1 LLLITEELINFIHM
15 GAIVDKVISKVKS
28 KIDEECENGTIETSE
43 RILSVVAGGF
53 ILGAGVRYLIKH
65 PLTALSGLSLG
76 GALVYRGIT
85 GKCAIK
91 KAIEDD
97 VERVEVIEHRYFV
110 KKD

>member
-1 LLLITEELINFIHM
+1 M
-15 GAIVDKVISKVKS
+15 GTLVDKVISKVKS
-28 KIDEECENGTIETSE
+28 RIDENCENGKIETSE

-76 GALVYRGIT
+76 GALVYRGVT
-85 GKCAIK
+85 GRCAVK
-91 KAIEDD
+91 KAIEDEG
-97 VERVEVIEHRYFV
+97 ERVEVIEHHYFV

>member
-1 LLLITEELINFIHM
+1 M
-15 GAIVDKVISKVKS
+15 SAIVDKVISKVKN
-28 KIDEECENGTIETSE
+28 KIEEECENGKIETSE

-53 ILGAGVRYLIKH
+53 ILGVGVRYLIKH

-76 GALVYRGIT
+76 GALVYRGVT
-85 GKCAIK
+85 GKCAVK

-97 VERVEVIEHRYFV
+97 AQRVEVIEHRYFV

>member
-1 LLLITEELINFIHM
+1 M
-15 GAIVDKVISKVKS
+15 GTLVDKVISKVKS
-28 KIDEECENGTIETSE
+28 KVDENCENGKIETSE

-53 ILGAGVRYLIKH
+53 IVGAGVRFLIKH

-76 GALVYRGIT
+76 GALVYRGVT
-85 GKCAIK
+85 GKCAVK

-97 VERVEVIEHRYFV
+97 AERVEVIEHRYFI